1 MLKFRPYR
9 LKCNALDYQGWEDNP
24 QKSIIVS
31 FSGFQQVPKALQIN
45 KLRTMILFR
54 LFYRKV
60 SLKYHRSIIANW
72 HIRIFPTAW
81 GMKPHIRGIDSP
93 RRGGNPEPMFCSSKK
108 IVYDISTTWFRFSPS
123 FPLFRKRR
131 RLTLSPT
138 VKDWRILS
146 SATAERRAK
155 PSSARVPSGV
165 SAIGD
170 VMR

>member
-9 LKCNALDYQGWEDNP
+9 LKCNALDYQGCEDSP

-72 HIRIFPTAW
+72 HIRILPTAW
-81 GMKPHIRGIDSP
+81 GMKPHIRGIESP
-93 RRGGNPEPMFCSSKK
+93 RCGGNPEPMLCSSKATA
-108 IVYDISTTWFRFSPS
+108 YDISTTWFRFSPS

>member
-1 MLKFRPYR
+1 MR
-9 LKCNALDYQGWEDNP
+9 LIIKDVKIFP

-31 FSGFQQVPKALQIN
+31 LSGFTQVSKVRQAN
-45 KLRTMILFR
+45 KLRRMILFR

-72 HIRIFPTAW
+72 HYRIFPTLW
-81 GMKPHIRGIDSP
+81 GEFGAMI
-93 RRGGNPEPMFCSSKK
+93 CSSKT
-108 IVYDISTTWFRFSPS
+108 IAYDISTIWFRFSPS
-123 FPLFRKRR
+123 LPLFRKRR

-138 VKDWRILS
+138 FKDRRILS

>member
-1 MLKFRPYR
+1 MSKSDSYR
-9 LKCNALDYQGWEDNP
+9 LKCNALDYQGCEDNP

-31 FSGFQQVPKALQIN
+31 LSGFPQVSKARQAN
-45 KLRTMILFR
+45 KLRRMILFR
-54 LFYRKV
+54 IFYRKV

-72 HIRIFPTAW
+72 HYRIFPTAW
-81 GMKPHIRGIDSP
+81 GMKPHIRGFCSP
-93 RRGGNPEPMFCSSKK
+93 RRGENSEPIICSSKTTA
-108 IVYDISTTWFRFSPS
+108 YDISTTWFRFSPS

-138 VKDWRILS
+138 FKDRRILS